1 MPRRTK
7 KIYGKKAPNQKR
19 RFYTKRYGGSYDE
32 NIKGLMHDVAGTLS
46 EDIAQKTTE
55 MFKNQLNAEFG
66 EKVAEKAADKVIIS
80 ISQAFQDA
88 ASKISVKTPTEAPL
102 LGENLG
108 QVEEQPDISETSM
121 NEPPP
126 VDEIPSEIPSAETE
140 TPSEFDT
147 SAEPETPPVEPETPS
162 VEPETPSVE
171 PETPPVEP
179 ETPSVEPET
188 PSVEPETTSAEPETP
203 SVEPETPPAGMESG
217 PSPPEM
223 EQPAQTGEGNANP
236 ETNEIQPPK
245 IGGKSRA
252 KRGNK
257 RMSRNRRNIARQ
269 YSNQYY

>member
-126 VDEIPSEIPSAETE
+126 VDEIPAEIPSAETE

-147 SAEPETPPVEPETPS
+147 SAEPETPPVEPETSPVEPETPS

-179 ETPSVEPET
+179 EAPP
-188 PSVEPETTSAEPETP
+188 AEPETP
-203 SVEPETPPAGMESG
+203 STGMESG

-236 ETNEIQPPK
+236 ETNEIVPPK

-252 KRGNK
+252 RRGYK

>member
-7 KIYGKKAPNQKR
+7 KIYGKRAPIQKR

-108 QVEEQPDISETSM
+108 QVEEQPPISETSM
-121 NEPPP
+121 SEPPP
-126 VDEIPSEIPSAETE
+126 VDEIPSEIPAAETE

-162 VEPETPSVE
+162 VEPETP
-171 PETPPVEP
+171 P
-179 ETPSVEPET
+179 
-188 PSVEPETTSAEPETP
+188 
-203 SVEPETPPAGMESG
+203 VEPETPPAEPEASPAEPEVPPAEPEAPPAEPEAPPTGMETG

-223 EQPAQTGEGNANP
+223 EQPALTGDGNANP
-236 ETNEIQPPK
+236 ETNEIQSPK

-252 KRGNK
+252 RRGNK

-269 YSNQYY
+269 YSSQYY